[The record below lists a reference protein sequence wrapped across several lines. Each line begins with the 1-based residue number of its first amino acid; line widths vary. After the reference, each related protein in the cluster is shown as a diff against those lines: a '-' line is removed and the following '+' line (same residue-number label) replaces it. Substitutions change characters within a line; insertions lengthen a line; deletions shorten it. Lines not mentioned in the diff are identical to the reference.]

1 MYSRLTL
8 LDKICISLETY
19 AHMENLLRL
28 RFLESRFSNFFVDI
42 ANIYRRVQGIYRDL
56 CVQVFITGK
65 TFDISKNPF

>member
-28 RFLESRFSNFFVDI
+28 RFLESRFSNFFVDT
-42 ANIYRRVQGIYRDL
+42 ANIYMCLLLEKPLI
-56 CVQVFITGK
+56 
-65 TFDISKNPF
+65 